1 MEGKGI
7 ESESKMRRLLKGAE
21 DKAGQE
27 KWKRRDITNNIS
39 KEELQLSM
47 YSEVIDLL
55 GT

>member
-21 DKAGQE
+21 NKAGWE
-27 KWKRRDITNNIS
+27 KWKRRDITNSIS
-39 KEELQLSM
+39 KKKLQLSM